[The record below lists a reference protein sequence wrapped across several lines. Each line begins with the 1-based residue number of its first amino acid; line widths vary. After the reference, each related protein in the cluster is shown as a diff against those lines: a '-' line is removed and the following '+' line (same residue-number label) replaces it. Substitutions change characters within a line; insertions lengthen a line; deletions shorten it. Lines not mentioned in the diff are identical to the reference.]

1 MQNPFKFYSYKDNAY
16 IYDTN
21 QKRIFQM
28 GVDESGDVAGD
39 VEILI
44 LEKGEEIS
52 KEKAWEI
59 SGLDRLQ
66 PS

>member
-1 MQNPFKFYSYKDNAY
+1 MVNPFKFYEYEESAY

-28 GVDESGDVAGD
+28 GVEESGDVAQE
-39 VEILI
+39 VEVLI
-44 LEKGEEIS
+44 LENGAEIS

-59 SGLDRLQ
+59 SGLDKLQ
-66 PS
+66 P